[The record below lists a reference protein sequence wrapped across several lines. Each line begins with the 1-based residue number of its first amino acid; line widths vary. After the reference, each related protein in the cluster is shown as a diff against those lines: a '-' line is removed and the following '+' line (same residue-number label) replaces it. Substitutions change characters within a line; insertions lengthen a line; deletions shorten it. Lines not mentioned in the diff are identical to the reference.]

1 MPRLGAD
8 TVTVLDGDV
17 RLYRRA
23 NSRAWQA
30 AFKLD
35 GRWVRVSTNC
45 KQLSAARER
54 ARELFVEY
62 RVRQKNGLPVISKR
76 FADVAQVA
84 VAEMQQQLAAGTGKS
99 VYRDYI
105 TVLERYL
112 IPYFGDRFVTS
123 IAYEDL
129 RQFALW
135 REQKL
140 GREPRASTLNT
151 HNSALN
157 RVFDAAVARGYMNRS
172 HVPQLINKGRDS
184 ERRPDFRREE
194 YRRMIARLPS
204 WINAGR
210 EGKSREMRH
219 LLRDYVLILA
229 NTGIRHGTE
238 AANLKWRH
246 IHLFEEGE
254 LTFLEM
260 HVSGK
265 TGPRDIICRSG
276 TVNYL
281 KRIQSRCPD
290 IAGMTFEALLRAQL
304 DLPVFRLGDG
314 TVSLNLRQ
322 TFRILMRDTGL
333 LTCPRTGQDRTLYS
347 LRHTYATF
355 ALLNDGMDV
364 HTLAVQMGTSI
375 GMIERH
381 YSHLTPRLR
390 KEMLTGRRYELSEEE
405 YRQRFDRRS
414 HALAAED
421 LSRVVDG
428 TAALVED
435 LPNDPID
442 SGTTDAVEVVAG
454 MAVLEADA
462 KPEQVA
468 TLSPAERAFD
478 LFDRGAI
485 SESTLLAALGVSQ
498 SDYVISDTL
507 AHRALTAVE
516 QGRMTEA
523 GLVRVMERYKT
534 PYNTK

>member
-1 MPRLGAD
+1 MPRLSPD

-30 AFKLD
+30 SFKLD

-45 KQLSAARER
+45 KQLSEARER
-54 ARELFVEY
+54 AREIFVEY
-62 RVRQKNGLPVISKR
+62 RVRQKNGLPVVSKR
-76 FADVAQVA
+76 FGDVASVA
-84 VAEMQQQLAAGTGKS
+84 IAEMQKQLDAGSGKS

-105 TVLERYL
+105 TVLGKYL

-123 IAYEDL
+123 IGYEEL
-129 RQFALW
+129 RGFAKW
-135 REQKL
+135 REDQL

-157 RVFDAAVARGYMNRS
+157 RVFDEAVARGYMNRS
-172 HVPQLINKGRDS
+172 HVPTLLNKGRDS

-194 YRRMIARLPS
+194 YRRMTAVMPH
-204 WINAGR
+204 WINRGR
-210 EGKSREMRH
+210 EGKSRDMRH

-238 AANLKWRH
+238 ANNLKWKH
-246 IHLFEEGE
+246 IHLFKEAG

-260 HVSGK
+260 HVSSK

-290 IAGMTFEALLRAQL
+290 IAHLGFEDLLRAKL
-304 DLPVFRLGDG
+304 DLPVFSLPDG

-322 TFRILMRDTGL
+322 TFRILMRESGL

-375 GMIERH
+375 QMIERH

-390 KEMLTGRRYELSEEE
+390 KEMLTGRRYERAETKQLEG
-405 YRQRFDRRS
+405 FDRAS
-414 HALAAED
+414 HAVAAADIE
-421 LSRVVDG
+421 RG
-428 TAALVED
+428 VED
-435 LPNDPID
+435 MGGIIEELPEDPVELD
-442 SGTTDAVEVVAG
+442 AADTCAASELGTQ
-454 MAVLEADA
+454 
-462 KPEQVA
+462 EQDETPTSA
-468 TLSPAERAFD
+468 PRTLAERAFD
-478 LFDRGAI
+478 LFDAGKL
-485 SESTLLAALGVSQ
+485 SEQALLAALGVSRP
-498 SDYVISDTL
+498 DYLPEQALSM
-507 AHRALTAVE
+507 RALSALE
-516 QGRMTEA
+516 QGRMSEA
-523 GLVRVMERYKT
+523 GMVRVMGG
-534 PYNTK
+534 